1 MNLLSLAISA
11 LFPKLPSGIVQVVTE
26 VLPDVVDL
34 VRTLS
39 RQDSVAGVDKKKAVI
54 SAVRDLLDGSL
65 GNSIPKWKDL
75 PEDRQ
80 DRILDGLAEL
90 VYFIVELEQSGKTGK
105 TARRASTSRRPWPKQ
120 RPRSSGVATS
130 LVRMP

>member
-105 TARRASTSRRPWPKQ
+105 TGKTGIDVKKA
-120 RPRSSGVATS
+120 VAKAKTKK
-130 LVRMP
+130 